1 MSTLITNPVELRNKL
16 IFWAIE
22 NELINLADTF
32 QSGFLDKIF
41 EANLKPDAVT
51 SEDLMALI
59 FNPRKTICEAD
70 LATRLFVSEALTQK
84 EIQVRKW
91 FPKSKSTF
99 LPLYIFFVPCPLG
112 CFKAIM
118 WTGIQRHSKTFIVGF
133 RIYRLER
140 YRIPSKQL
148 HLTQFQWP
156 N

>member
-32 QSGFLDKIF
+32 QSGILDKIF

-91 FPKSKSTF
+91 FPKSKSPF
-99 LPLYIFFVPCPLG
+99 YLYPFSLFHVL
-112 CFKAIM
+112 
-118 WTGIQRHSKTFIVGF
+118 
-133 RIYRLER
+133 
-140 YRIPSKQL
+140 
-148 HLTQFQWP
+148 
-156 N
+156 